1 MGTAVGRRTRAAL
14 ALVGA
19 SALTALAGAA
29 PASADAGKV
38 LVFTGTAGT
47 PNASSADAASAIQAL
62 GAANDFTVDVT
73 NDATK
78 ISTANLANYRAVTFV
93 HSAGDALNPE
103 QEASLQGYVQGGG
116 GFVGIGETAK
126 LEEGNTFF
134 DTLIG
139 LTGNPRTTAA
149 SAVSSQ
155 DVEFLDRVHPA
166 TRGNPLLWKA
176 HSDNYYA
183 WTANPT
189 GQVHTVARVRFN
201 ALPDGTS
208 VTNDAVTR
216 FTGTTNTIQPQQERA
231 LSWCRD
237 VQQGRSF
244 YTGLGGTAASYQD
257 DAVKKQLL
265 GAIEWAAGMVRGNC
279 KATINS
285 NYTATRLTPQNPAV
299 PNPAPPG
306 DTQGLNPFTGEI
318 DGLAMAKDG
327 RVFYAGRAVC
337 FQNMPQTTNWDA
349 PLDSL
354 GRPTVGKG
362 CGTIHV
368 WDPNV
373 AGDDNQNPAKVA
385 KVADL
390 TVFGAKGGGSESGPT
405 SKDEQGILGI
415 ALDPDFTNGRPYIY
429 VQYHPYFMG
438 EQGTYTTD
446 PAKQLGPGFD
456 RQSFM
461 GERRLSRFT
470 YDPATKTL
478 VAGSEK
484 VIFHWMTQVYSCCH
498 LGGSMDWDSKGNLY
512 FASGDNT
519 GNTPNSNNGGYTNSS
534 PNYTV
539 PVDGV
544 VRSNH
549 NTTPGG
555 GTISFADARQ
565 TSGNTNAYEGKLLRI
580 KPMANPGNVPGV
592 GSTYTIPDA
601 DAPNG
606 PNLFPEDSQAV
617 KDKLAKPEVF
627 AMGVRNLYS
636 IDIDSKT
643 DKISASW
650 VGPDQGTNS
659 TTWGPAKTENA
670 TQINKAGNYGW
681 PYCQA
686 GNRFDYRAKLP
697 ATSGGGSAANLSDNV
712 RGTVGGGADGQT
724 GAFWDCTSG
733 KPVANDS
740 PYNTGLK
747 DIPAPKPVNIWYGP
761 QGGCYDFKR
770 NANGVAIY
778 NATNTAANDEN
789 AFRRCPFA
797 FGGSQAP
804 MTAGTYRRPDNAKP
818 GAWPAYWDGRWFLSD
833 FAGGNNIR
841 HALLMDP
848 ATEFDG
854 GAPVSADSLYGIV
867 PTSLMNNNR
876 TIDLDFGADG
886 ALYVASYSG
895 SNFTI
900 SNANTGVWRF
910 AYVGGDDT
918 PGPDPQYVTGN
929 SSKVAFN
936 IGKSGGV
943 SYEWSFPDGS
953 KQTGPTATYTY
964 LKGGKQQATLT
975 VTYADGQVSSKTFDV
990 DVPTTEPSTVT
1001 ATVPTVL
1008 GLTLGTPATFGG
1020 IVPAVASTYT
1030 ASTTA
1035 NVVSSAG
1042 NAALTVTDPGTTA
1055 PGHLVHANGTSV
1067 LPQALK
1073 ARATNAANPNTAY
1086 AEVSGTPLSLLS
1098 WAAPISNDAVTLGFQ
1113 QPVAANDALRAGQYS
1128 KTLLF
1133 TLSTTTP

>member
-19 SALTALAGAA
+19 SALTALVGAA
-29 PASADAGKV
+29 PAAADAGKV
-38 LVFTGTAGT
+38 LVFTGTAAT
-47 PNASSADAASAIQAL
+47 VNASSADAASAIQAL
-62 GAANDFTVDVT
+62 GAANNFTVDVT
-73 NDATK
+73 DDATR
-78 ISTANLANYRAVTFV
+78 IATANLAGYRAVTFV
-93 HSAGDALNPE
+93 HSAGDVLNPE
-103 QEASLQGYVQGGG
+103 QEAALQGYVQGGG

-126 LEEGNTFF
+126 LEERDGGSFF

-149 SAVSSQ
+149 SAVSAQ

-176 HSDNYYA
+176 HSDNYFA

-189 GQVHTVARVRFN
+189 GTVHTVARVRFN

-208 VTNDAVTR
+208 VTNDAVNSR
-216 FTGTTNTIQPQQERA
+216 FDAATTALQPQLERA

-244 YTGLGGTAASYQD
+244 YTGLGGTAAAYQD
-257 DAVKKQLL
+257 DAISKQLL
-265 GAIEWAAGMVRGNC
+265 GAIQWAAGMVRGNC
-279 KATINS
+279 KATINT

-306 DTQGLNPFTGEI
+306 DTPGLNPFTGEI

-337 FQNMPQTTNWDA
+337 FQNMPQITNWDL
-349 PLDSL
+349 PN
-354 GRPTVGKG
+354 VGKG

-373 AGDDNQNPAKVA
+373 AGDDTANPAKVA
-385 KVADL
+385 KVADM

-405 SKDEQGILGI
+405 SKVEQGILGL

-429 VQYHPYFMG
+429 VQYHPYFKG
-438 EQGTYTTD
+438 EQGRDETD

-456 RQSFM
+456 RASFM

-478 VAGSEK
+478 VAGSEM

-512 FASGDNT
+512 LATGDNT
-519 GNTPNSNNGGYTNSS
+519 GNTPNSSNGGYTNSH

-544 VRSNH
+544 VRSSH
-549 NTTPGG
+549 AATPGG

-565 TSGNTNAYEGKLLRI
+565 TSGNTNAWEGKLLRI
-580 KPMANPGNVPGV
+580 KPMANPGNVPGI
-592 GSTYTIPDA
+592 GTTYTIPGA

-606 PNLFPEDSQAV
+606 PNRFAADSQAV
-617 KDKLAKPEVF
+617 KDGTAKPEVF

-650 VGPDQGTNS
+650 VGPDQPTNS
-659 TTWGPAKTENA
+659 PTWGPAKTENA
-670 TQINKAGNYGW
+670 TQINSAGNYGW
-681 PYCQA
+681 PYCQG

-697 ATSGGGSAANLSDNV
+697 STVGGGTAANLSDNV

-740 PYNTGLK
+740 TYNTGLK

-761 QGGCYDFKR
+761 QGGCYDFPR

-778 NATNTAANDEN
+778 NDANNSTTASS
-789 AFRRCPFA
+789 RRCPFA

-804 MTAGTYRRPDNAKP
+804 MTAGTYRRPENPKA
-818 GAWPAYWDGRWFLSD
+818 GSWPAYWDGRWFLAD

-854 GAPVSADSLYGIV
+854 GAPVSADSLYGII

-895 SNFTI
+895 STFTV

-910 AYVGGDDT
+910 AYTGGDDT
-918 PGPDPQYVTGN
+918 PGPDPQYVPSPN
-929 SSKVAFN
+929 SSEVAFN

-943 SYEWSFPDGS
+943 SYEWSFADGT
-953 KQTGPTATYTY
+953 KLTGENVSYTY
-964 LKGGKQQATLT
+964 LDGGTQKATLT
-975 VTYADGQVSSKTFDV
+975 VTYADGQTSSKTIDV
-990 DVPTTEPSTVT
+990 EVPTTVPSTVT
-1001 ATVPTVL
+1001 AEVKLVL
-1008 GLTLGTPATFGG
+1008 GLTLGGQARFGS
-1020 IVPAVASTYT
+1020 IVPTVPNTYT

-1042 NAALTVTDPGTTA
+1042 SAALYISDPSTTA
-1055 PGHLVHANGTSV
+1055 PGHLVNGPSV
-1067 LPQALK
+1067 MPQALK

-1086 AEVSGTPLSLLS
+1086 ANVSGSPLSLLS
-1098 WAAPISNDAVTLGFQ
+1098 WATPISNDAVDLGFQ

-1128 KTLLF
+1128 KTLTF
-1133 TLSTTTP
+1133 TLASTTP